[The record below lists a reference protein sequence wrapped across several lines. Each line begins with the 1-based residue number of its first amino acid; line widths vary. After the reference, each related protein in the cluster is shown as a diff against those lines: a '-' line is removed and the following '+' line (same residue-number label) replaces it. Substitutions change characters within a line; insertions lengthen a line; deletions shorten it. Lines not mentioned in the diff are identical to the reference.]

1 MKVIN
6 FKTEEL
12 DGFYL
17 SGETVFFS
25 YRRVYDLCRS
35 NNSGYFFAERKGAYK
50 AYGLPYTLR
59 GRFHTLTETSAT
71 KFIEQ

>member
-1 MKVIN
+1 MKVNN
-6 FKTEEL
+6 FKTSEL
-12 DGFYL
+12 DEFYNNN
-17 SGETVFFS
+17 ETVFFN

-35 NNSGYFFAERKGAYK
+35 NNSGYFFVERKGAYK